1 MEKLTRRSFVSN
13 TLALGAGLSGL
24 ASGISPHLRATPRA
38 VEDNISIAQ
47 WALVREIREGKWK
60 TLDFPRIAREDFDIA
75 GIELVNTL
83 FEVPTYSYL
92 KQLKKNAEDHGVQ
105 MVLIMVDD
113 EGEPASPDKTER
125 KQMVIN
131 HRKWID
137 IAQYLGCHSI
147 RTNCRPR
154 DVSFEDGL
162 KWATESYNH
171 LLEYAAPAKI
181 SVVIENHG
189 TLSDDPDFIVALMKK
204 VNNLYFGTLPDFKGD
219 DPYTYV
225 RKTVPYATGISFRL
239 QESDQETERLVRL
252 CHDSGYRGF
261 YGIESSGRENI
272 ARGKKLLEKV
282 LFGKD

>member
-1 MEKLTRRSFVSN
+1 MEKLTRRSFVGN
-13 TLALGAGLSGL
+13 TVALGAGLSGL
-24 ASGISPHLRATPRA
+24 TAGMSPYLRATPRA

-60 TLDFPRIAREDFDIA
+60 TLDFPKIAREDFDID

-83 FEVPTYSYL
+83 FEVPTYGYL

-105 MVLIMVDD
+105 MVLIMVDN
-113 EGEPASPDKTER
+113 EGEPASPDKNER

-162 KWATESYNH
+162 NWAAESYNH
-171 LLEYAAPAKI
+171 LLEYAVPANI

-189 TLSDDPDFIVALMKK
+189 TLSDDPDFIVALMEK

-225 RKTVPYATGISFRL
+225 KKTVPYATGISFRL
-239 QESDQETERLVRL
+239 QESDLETERLIEL
-252 CHDSGYRGF
+252 CRASGYRGF

-272 ARGKKLLEKV
+272 ARGKKLLERV
-282 LFGKD
+282 LFGKA